1 MSESQTLPYLL
12 LMRHAKSSWAE
23 GDLTDHQRPLNKR
36 GEHAA
41 TDVGAELYAR
51 GYAPDIIWS
60 SDSKRTRQ
68 TAMRLIRAI
77 PGAQEVHYNPEFYHA
92 GPEQVI
98 QICNDT
104 PFPARNLMLLGH
116 NPGWVEL
123 HAYLCG
129 QEHDFP
135 TAACAV
141 YKAKKPLAANWFA
154 PENWRL
160 VDFIIPRELR

>member
-1 MSESQTLPYLL
+1 MKTESPYLL

-36 GEHAA
+36 GEEAA

-51 GYAPDIIWS
+51 GYAPDVIWS

-92 GPEQVI
+92 GPEEVI
-98 QICNDT
+98 RICNNT
-104 PFPARNLMLLGH
+104 PFPHKNLMLLGH
-116 NPGWVEL
+116 NPGWSEL
-123 HAYLCG
+123 HYYLSG
-129 QEHDFP
+129 QDNDFP
-135 TAACAV
+135 TSGCAV
-141 YKAKKPLAANWFA
+141 YRAKTSLGTKWLT
-154 PENWRL
+154 PEMWRL
-160 VDFIIPRELR
+160 VDFLSPKALR